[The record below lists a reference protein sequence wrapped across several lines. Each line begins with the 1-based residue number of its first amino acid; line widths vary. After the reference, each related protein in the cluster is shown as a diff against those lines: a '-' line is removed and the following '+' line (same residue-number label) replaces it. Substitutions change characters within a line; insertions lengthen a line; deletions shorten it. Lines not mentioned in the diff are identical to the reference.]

1 LARFPQETLGGV
13 ESYLAL
19 REGFKF
25 GGESGLSNISI
36 AQLRAA
42 RGLLGW
48 SPQHLA
54 DKAHIPLA
62 GLLDYETGA
71 RQVPQEASARLRY
84 ILEQAGVVFADDET
98 GVSLLPAPKV
108 VPLEKLNSSNDE

>member
-1 LARFPQETLGGV
+1 M
-13 ESYLAL
+13 
-19 REGFKF
+19 
-25 GGESGLSNISI
+25 NDISI

-71 RQVPQEASARLRY
+71 RPVPQEAAARLKY
-84 ILEQAGVVFADDET
+84 LLEQAGVVFADDET
-98 GVSLLPAPKV
+98 GVSLLPAPKI